1 MQSEDADMDR
11 LIRALNREGGEAAS
25 ISEEVLHAYL
35 TGRAS
40 ASQKSEVRRTLVR
53 SPALRQELIELQT
66 HLEMLATE
74 RAAAAYDAAAAP
86 LAFDASAAPHL
97 QVDRQPA
104 APKQAPEFGTW
115 EKMRLGLQWLFTGPR
130 LVPALAGAA
139 VVVLAVGMAPRFT
152 WSPVVGPS
160 GETAIE
166 AARFATP
173 PGRSRGE
180 TSASHEEAA
189 LLALLHCLR
198 QTATGIEASSAPS
211 TSAAG
216 SPTARIHLVDGWRR
230 KLAVVDV
237 SIETPGS
244 VADGIQI
251 WIATWAS
258 DGTGDIKLRSYPY
271 TGATLAVRWA
281 PGDGDR
287 AAAVATSSAPDGHR
301 ASRCIFFDLRDSR

>member
-1 MQSEDADMDR
+1 MQSDDADMDR
-11 LIRALNREGGEAAS
+11 LIRALHRDGGEAAS

-40 ASQKSEVRRTLVR
+40 ASQKSEVRSALVR
-53 SPALRQELIELQT
+53 SPTLRQELIDLQT

-74 RAAAAYDAAAAP
+74 PAAAAYDAAAAP
-86 LAFDASAAPHL
+86 PLKVL
-97 QVDRQPA
+97 EVVGVPA
-104 APKQAPEFGTW
+104 APKRAQEFGTW

-130 LVPALAGAA
+130 LGPALAGAA
-139 VVVLAVGMAPRFT
+139 VVVLAVGMAPRFS
-152 WSPVVGPS
+152 WLPVVGPS

-211 TSAAG
+211 TAAAG

-237 SIETPGS
+237 PIGSEGS

-258 DGTGDIKLRSYPY
+258 DGTGDIALRSYPY

-281 PGDGDR
+281 PGDGGR

-301 ASRCIFFDLRDSR
+301 ASQCIFFDLRASR

>member
-1 MQSEDADMDR
+1 MQSDDADMDR
-11 LIRALNREGGEAAS
+11 LIRALHRDGGEPAS
-25 ISEEVLHAYL
+25 VSEEVLHAYL

-40 ASQKSEVRRTLVR
+40 ASQKSEVRRALVR
-53 SPALRQELIELQT
+53 SPAFRQELIELQT

-74 RAAAAYDAAAAP
+74 RAAARYDEAAAP
-86 LAFDASAAPHL
+86 PLEVVGLPAVAQRASE
-97 QVDRQPA
+97 V
-104 APKQAPEFGTW
+104 GTW
-115 EKMRLGLQWLFTGPR
+115 EKLRLGLQWLFTGPR

-139 VVVLAVGMAPRFT
+139 VVVLAVGMAPRFS
-152 WSPVVGPS
+152 WSPLVGPS

-198 QTATGIEASSAPS
+198 QTATGIEASSAPA

-216 SPTARIHLVDGWRR
+216 SPAARIHLVDGWRR

-237 SIETPGS
+237 PIEMVGS
-244 VADGIQI
+244 VTDGVQI

-258 DGTGDIKLRSYPY
+258 EGAGDIVMRSYPW

-301 ASRCIFFDLRDSR
+301 ASQCILFDFRASR